1 MIPTDIIDKV
11 GDLSRAAGLLGDE
24 LGEWWSALGC
34 LYPRVY
40 DCAAKEFLVVW
51 ESEIRSQHIWLKEEY
66 VYVEREETITQKI
79 KELLHISEVEE

>member
-1 MIPTDIIDKV
+1 MIPKDIADKV
-11 GDLSRAAGLLGDE
+11 DDLSQAAEFLCDE

-40 DCAAKEFLVVW
+40 DCASKEFLVVW

-66 VYVEREETITQKI
+66 VYVEREETITRKT